1 MSEIIQGYNWVG
13 ESEKP
18 DSTIHEC
25 SFKSLLK
32 SFIINHNIHVI
43 YILESGFLINKRL
56 WNEHHAI
63 LIDYISWRFNVCTF

>member
-32 SFIINHNIHVI
+32 SFIVNHNIGVI
-43 YILESGFLINKRL
+43 YILELCFKL
-56 WNEHHAI
+56 
-63 LIDYISWRFNVCTF
+63 DYTFIIRISMWHVFD